1 MHFLNYEIETYFKK
15 KIMVKIK
22 ARTTTLFIFTNNKT
36 PNIAKTERDNTA
48 SDVVKS
54 VKQFL

>member
-1 MHFLNYEIETYFKK
+1 
-15 KIMVKIK
+15 MVKIK
-22 ARTTTLFIFTNNKT
+22 ARTTTLFIFTNNKTLIFRT

-54 VKQFL
+54 VKHFV